1 MKPPK
6 GGFFF
11 CYNIR
16 KGVNMAKGKTTGE
29 GKKVTFSVKSMI
41 NAAKNEYI
49 YPRGDIRARTDFI
62 DTGSY
67 ALNAILSGSIKK
79 GLPDNRSVMF
89 AGEPATGK
97 TFFTLRICKKA
108 ADAGYFIFYVDT
120 EGEKDEEMFANFG
133 FKGRGIDYEILKI
146 KTVEALR
153 VQIYNMLEQYK
164 AYFNSLDPNSEEYLN
179 RPKFLFV
186 IDSVSMLTTE
196 ADQKNLEKRDP
207 KDNLRLNKQLKAFFR
222 DVTLDMNVL
231 KIPLILINHVYDMM
245 EQTANSASVDAGKK
259 VGGGTGGLYGA
270 SAIIVLKTKES
281 KTTTRVFSEK
291 DGENVTRDVVTGTFF
306 TCKAVKSRYIRK
318 GSQVDLYVDFQTGV
332 AKNFGLQQFCEGTL
346 VEPVLRGSK
355 GKFYKLICKPKD
367 ENGEYP
373 EVKSYVA
380 EIPNLIE
387 EIDVIVKKT
396 FQFGNEVDENGE
408 MIGIVDDAELIEAD
422 TGDEEFEF

>member
-1 MKPPK
+1 
-6 GGFFF
+6 
-11 CYNIR
+11 
-16 KGVNMAKGKTTGE
+16 MAKAKASGE
-29 GKKVTFSVKSMI
+29 SKKVTFSVKSMI

-108 ADAGYFIFYVDT
+108 ADAGYFVIYVDT
-120 EGEKDEEMFANFG
+120 EGEKDEEIFANFG

-146 KTVEALR
+146 KTVEELR
-153 VQIYNMLEQYK
+153 VQIYAMLDNYK
-164 AYFNSLDPNSEEYLN
+164 DYFKSLDPNSEEYLN
-179 RPKFLFV
+179 RHKFLFV
-186 IDSVSMLTTE
+186 IDSVTMLTTE

-231 KIPLILINHVYDMM
+231 KIPLILINHVYDML
-245 EQTANSASVDAGKK
+245 ELTQNSASVDGGKK
-259 VGGGTGGLYGA
+259 VSGGTGGLYGA

-281 KTTTRVFSEK
+281 KTSARVYSDK
-291 DGENVTRDVVTGTFF
+291 DGENVTREIVTGTFF
-306 TCKAVKSRYIRK
+306 TAKAIKSRYIRK
-318 GSQVDLYVDFQTGV
+318 GSDIDIYVDFQTGI
-332 AKNFGLQQFCEGTL
+332 AKNFGLQKFCEGQL
-346 VEPVLRGSK
+346 VEPVNRGSK
-355 GKFYKLICKPKD
+355 GKFYKLTCKPKN

-380 EIPNLIE
+380 EIPNMIE
-387 EIDVIVKKT
+387 EIDAVVRKT

-408 MIGIVDDAELIEAD
+408 LLGVVDDSELIESEE
-422 TGDEEFEF
+422 GDEEFEF

>member
-1 MKPPK
+1 
-6 GGFFF
+6 
-11 CYNIR
+11 
-16 KGVNMAKGKTTGE
+16 MAKAKVSGE
-29 GKKVTFSVKSMI
+29 SKKVTFSVKSMI

-49 YPRGDIRARTDFI
+49 YPRGDVRAKTEFI

-108 ADAGYFIFYVDT
+108 ADAGYFIIYVDT
-120 EGEKDEEMFANFG
+120 EGEKDEEIFANFG

-146 KTVEALR
+146 KTVEELR
-153 VQIYNMLEQYK
+153 VQIYAMLDNYK
-164 AYFNSLDPNSEEYLN
+164 DYFKSLDPNSDEYIN
-179 RPKFLFV
+179 RQKFLFV
-186 IDSVSMLTTE
+186 IDSVTMLTTE

-207 KDNLRLNKQLKAFFR
+207 KENLRLNKQLKAFFR
-222 DVTLDMNVL
+222 DVTLDMNIL

-245 EQTANSASVDAGKK
+245 ELTANSASVDAGKK

-281 KTTTRVFSEK
+281 KTSARVYSDK
-291 DGENVTRDVVTGTFF
+291 DGENVTREIVTGTFF
-306 TCKAVKSRYIRK
+306 TTKAIKSRYIRK
-318 GSQVDLYVDFQTGV
+318 GSDVDIYVDFQTGL
-332 AKNFGLQQFCEGTL
+332 AKNFGLQKFCEGTL

-355 GKFYKLICKPKD
+355 GKFYKLICKPKN

-380 EIPNLIE
+380 EIPNLID
-387 EIDVIVKKT
+387 EIDEIVKKT

-408 MIGIVDDAELIEAD
+408 LIGVEDDAELIESD
-422 TGDEEFEF
+422 MEFEEAEV

>member
-1 MKPPK
+1 
-6 GGFFF
+6 
-11 CYNIR
+11 
-16 KGVNMAKGKTTGE
+16 MAKAKASGE
-29 GKKVTFSVKSMI
+29 SKKVTFSVKSMI

-49 YPRGDIRARTDFI
+49 YPRGDVRAKTEFI

-108 ADAGYFIFYVDT
+108 ADAGYFVIYVDT
-120 EGEKDEEMFANFG
+120 EGEKDEEIFANFG

-146 KTVEALR
+146 KTVEELR
-153 VQIYNMLEQYK
+153 VQIYAMLDNYK
-164 AYFNSLDPNSEEYLN
+164 DYFKSLDPNSDEYAN
-179 RPKFLFV
+179 RQKFLFV
-186 IDSVSMLTTE
+186 IDSVTMLTTE

-207 KDNLRLNKQLKAFFR
+207 KENLRLNKQLKAFFR
-222 DVTLDMNVL
+222 DVTLDMNIL

-245 EQTANSASVDAGKK
+245 ELTANSASVDAGKK

-281 KTTTRVFSEK
+281 KTSARVYSDK
-291 DGENVTRDVVTGTFF
+291 DGENVTREIVTGTFF
-306 TCKAVKSRYIRK
+306 TTKAIKSRYIRK
-318 GSQVDLYVDFQTGV
+318 GSDVDIYVDFQTGL
-332 AKNFGLQQFCEGTL
+332 AKNFGLQKFCEGTL

-355 GKFYKLICKPKD
+355 GKFYKLICKPKN

-380 EIPNLIE
+380 EIPNLID
-387 EIDVIVKKT
+387 EIDEIVKKT

-408 MIGIVDDAELIEAD
+408 LIGVEDDAELIESDA
-422 TGDEEFEF
+422 EFEEAEV

>member
-1 MKPPK
+1 
-6 GGFFF
+6 
-11 CYNIR
+11 
-16 KGVNMAKGKTTGE
+16 MAKAKSTGE
-29 GKKVTFSVKSMI
+29 AKKPTFSIRSMI
-41 NAAKNEYI
+41 NAAKNDYV
-49 YPRGDIRARTDFI
+49 YPRGDVRARTDFI

-67 ALNAILSGSIKK
+67 PLNAILSGSIKK

-108 ADAGYFIFYVDT
+108 SEAGYFVVYIDT
-120 EGEKDEEMFANFG
+120 EGEKDEEIFSNFG

-146 KTVEALR
+146 KTVEELR
-153 VQIYNMLEQYK
+153 IQVYNMLDEYK
-164 AYFNSLDPNSEEYLN
+164 EYFKALDPNSEEYAN
-179 RPKFLFV
+179 RPKLLFV
-186 IDSVSMLTTE
+186 IDSVTMLTTE
-196 ADQKNLEKRDP
+196 ADQKNLEKREA

-222 DVTLDMNVL
+222 DVTIDMNVL

-245 EQTANSASVDAGKK
+245 EQVANSASVDAGKK

-281 KTTTRVFSEK
+281 KTTTRVYSEK
-291 DGENVTRDVVTGTFF
+291 DGENVTRDIVTGTFF
-306 TCKAVKSRYIRK
+306 TCKAIKSRYIRK
-318 GSQVDLYVDFQTGV
+318 GSDVDLYVDFQTGI
-332 AKNFGLQQFCEGTL
+332 AKNFGLQKFCEGNL
-346 VEPVLRGSK
+346 VEPVNRGSK
-355 GKFYKLICKPKD
+355 GKFYKLICKPKN

-387 EIDVIVKKT
+387 EIDAIVKRT

-408 MIGIVDDAELIEAD
+408 LIGAVDESELIESSEDA
-422 TGDEEFEF
+422 EFDF

>member
-1 MKPPK
+1 
-6 GGFFF
+6 
-11 CYNIR
+11 
-16 KGVNMAKGKTTGE
+16 MAKAKAKSNTDGE
-29 GKKVTFSVKSMI
+29 AKKVAFSIRAMT

-49 YPRGDIRARTDFI
+49 YPRGDIRAKTDFI

-108 ADAGYFIFYVDT
+108 SDAGYFIYYIDT
-120 EGEKDEEMFANFG
+120 EGEKDEEIFSNFG

-146 KTVEALR
+146 KTVEDLR
-153 VQIYNMLEQYK
+153 VQIYAMLDKYK
-164 AYFNSLDPNSEEYLN
+164 EYFKSLDPNSEEYTN
-179 RPKFLFV
+179 RQKFLFV
-186 IDSVSMLTTE
+186 IDSVTMLTTE
-196 ADQKNLEKRDP
+196 ADQKNLAKGES

-222 DVTLDMNVL
+222 DVTLDMNLV
-231 KIPLILINHVYDMM
+231 KIPLILINHVYEMM

-281 KTTTRVFSEK
+281 KTSSRIYSEK
-291 DGENVTRDVVTGTFF
+291 DGENVTREIVTGTFF
-306 TCKAVKSRYIRK
+306 TCKAIKSRYIRK
-318 GSQVDLYVDFQTGV
+318 GSIVDIYVDFQTGV
-332 AKNFGLQQFCEGTL
+332 AKNFGLQQFCEGNL
-346 VEPVLRGSK
+346 VEPVSRGSK
-355 GKFYKLICKPKD
+355 GKFYKLICKPKN

-380 EIPNLIE
+380 EIPNLLE
-387 EIDVIVKKT
+387 EIDLIVRKT

-408 MIGIVDDAELIEAD
+408 MLGVVDESELIESEE
-422 TGDEEFEF
+422 GDEEFES